1 MMMSILGQLKKINA
15 GQTAQLYARHPLRE
29 EPVDAKLRYLSAVAL
44 ACAPDRAPLD
54 IERKAFFALGES
66 LGLDAQEA
74 AEQFDER
81 ASVQEDDIRRLFA
94 SIREKNLRWLYLVD
108 VSWLHLVEGSL
119 DAGEAEM
126 ANELA
131 ALFDVDRGRLA
142 LLHRLLVAVRDR
154 DPGTVAG
161 ELPAWVKDPE
171 LQHHLP
177 QIVRKCLPFVQ
188 MLAQRWIDHGDGT
201 VTDVRTALRWRRGPV
216 FSASVHPDRPDVAAI
231 RFSADG
237 AEGEAV
243 MTALTVRPCEEV
255 KPGDLVA
262 RLETSTGPLEIRS
275 NASGCVMEFLAQ
287 VGDRIRPGAEVML
300 LAKPEGPTVLSM
312 SLPEDGA
319 PKDIHLHRILGEIE
333 RANRKEPPPGMSPW
347 RLPTE
352 TELDVISDSSRHGT
366 FSLTFSLAGLS
377 PREFFPGIFIGLKDR
392 KLWCQKETAEGS
404 VFSLEQLSVYNARE
418 KDDPVLLLCRS
429 PLGAG
434 SAA

>member
-1 MMMSILGQLKKINA
+1 MMSILGQLKKINA
-15 GQTAQLYARHPLRE
+15 GQTAQLYFRHPLRDE
-29 EPVDAKLRYLSAVAL
+29 TPDTRLRYLSAVAL

-66 LGLDAQEA
+66 LGLDAQDA
-74 AEQFDER
+74 AEQLDER

-108 VSWLHLVEGSL
+108 VSWLHLVDGSL
-119 DAGEAEM
+119 DATEAEM

-131 ALFDVDRGRLA
+131 ALLDVDRSRLA

-154 DPGTVAG
+154 DPRTLVG
-161 ELPAWVKDPE
+161 ELPAWIKDPE

-177 QIVRKCLPFVQ
+177 QVVRRCMPFVHL
-188 MLAQRWIDHGDGT
+188 LAQRWVDHGDGT
-201 VTDVRTALRWRRGPV
+201 VTDVRTALRWQRGPM
-216 FSASVHPDRPDVAAI
+216 FSASIHPDRPGVAAI
-231 RFSADG
+231 RFGADG

-243 MTALTVRPCEEV
+243 VTALTVRPCEEV
-255 KPGDLVA
+255 KPGDLLA
-262 RLETSTGPLEIRS
+262 RLETSTGPLDIRS
-275 NASGCVMEFLAQ
+275 NASGCVMEFLAH
-287 VGDRIRPGAEVML
+287 VGDRIRPGSEVML
-300 LAKPEGPTVLSM
+300 LAKPGGPAVLSM

-347 RLPTE
+347 RLPSNA
-352 TELDVISDSSRHGT
+352 ELDAITEAVGGKMLSGG
-366 FSLTFSLAGLS
+366 FSFGSMITH
-377 PREFFPGIFIGLKDR
+377 EFAPGIFMAMRSR
-392 KLWCQKETAEGS
+392 KLWCRTADAGGAAL
-404 VFSLEQLSVYNARE
+404 VLEQLGVFNAGE

-429 PLGAG
+429 PLDGG